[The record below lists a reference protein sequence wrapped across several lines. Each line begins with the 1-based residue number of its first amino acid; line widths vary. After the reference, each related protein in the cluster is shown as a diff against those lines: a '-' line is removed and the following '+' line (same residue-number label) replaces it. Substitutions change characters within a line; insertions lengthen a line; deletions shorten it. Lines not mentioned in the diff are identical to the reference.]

1 MLLENTMATRG
12 RPQKVLS
19 PQDLFELE
27 QFLMDLDCLKKNQKQ
42 ANQILQSKQY
52 YELDEKDLS
61 LLKVV
66 HREKSQ
72 FEQRKILLNQIEIKK
87 KNQQQLLA
95 NEIEILKLNE
105 LYKYEDPSEEIF
117 FRLDRA
123 LESYQKIQKAA
134 LENRIRVENEHRRDI
149 LNKTHKKLT
158 EAQKRRNV
166 ENQLKYALGGLV
178 LSLWRKKG
186 WRLNPDD
193 LGSVESMIIE
203 NVDFGSKLADS
214 TLYKDAIAMTGDH
227 DTAKKLILSLIDK
240 LPNYK
245 IRGEEFQKV
254 ILDELYKV

>member
-1 MLLENTMATRG
+1 MMAKRG

-27 QFLMDLDCLKKNQKQ
+27 KFLMDLDCLKKNQKQ

-66 HREKSQ
+66 HREKIQ

-105 LYKYEDPSEEIF
+105 LYKYEDQSEENF

-134 LENRIRVENEHRRDI
+134 LENRIRLENEHRREI

-158 EAQKRRNV
+158 EAQKRRNA

-193 LGSVESMIIE
+193 LGSVESIIIE

>member
-1 MLLENTMATRG
+1 MMAKRG

-27 QFLMDLDCLKKNQKQ
+27 KFLMDLDCLKKNQKQ

-66 HREKSQ
+66 HREKIQ

-105 LYKYEDPSEEIF
+105 LYKYEDQSEENF

-158 EAQKRRNV
+158 EAQKRRNA

-178 LSLWRKKG
+178 LSLWRKNG
-186 WRLNPDD
+186 WRSNPDD
-193 LGSVESMIIE
+193 LGSVESIIIE

>member
-1 MLLENTMATRG
+1 MMAKRG

-27 QFLMDLDCLKKNQKQ
+27 KFLMDLDCLKKNQKQ

-66 HREKSQ
+66 HREKIQ

-105 LYKYEDPSEEIF
+105 LYKYEDQSEENF

-158 EAQKRRNV
+158 EAQKRRNA

-193 LGSVESMIIE
+193 LGSVESIIIE

-245 IRGEEFQKV
+245 IREKKFQKV
-254 ILDELYKV
+254 KLNEQYKN

>member
-1 MLLENTMATRG
+1 MMAKRG

-27 QFLMDLDCLKKNQKQ
+27 KFLMDLDCLKKNQKQ
-42 ANQILQSKQY
+42 ANQSLKSKQY

-66 HREKSQ
+66 HREKIQ

-105 LYKYEDPSEEIF
+105 LYKYEDQSEENF

-134 LENRIRVENEHRRDI
+134 LENRIRVENEHRREI

-158 EAQKRRNV
+158 EAQKRRNA

-193 LGSVESMIIE
+193 LGSVESIIIE

>member
-1 MLLENTMATRG
+1 MMAKRG

-27 QFLMDLDCLKKNQKQ
+27 KFLMDLDCLKKNQKQ

-66 HREKSQ
+66 HREKIQ

-105 LYKYEDPSEEIF
+105 LYKYEDQSEENF

-134 LENRIRVENEHRRDI
+134 LENRIRLENEHRREI

-158 EAQKRRNV
+158 EAQKRRNA

-178 LSLWRKKG
+178 LSLWRKRE
-186 WRLNPDD
+186 WPLDPDN
-193 LGSVESMIIE
+193 LKSVERMIIR
-203 NVDFGSKLADS
+203 NFDFGSKVAES
-214 TLYKDAIAMTGDH
+214 ALYKDAATMTGDH
-227 DTAKKLILSLIDK
+227 NIARKLVLSVINE
-240 LPNYK
+240 LPHYK
-245 IRGEEFQKV
+245 INEEELQKV
-254 ILDELYKV
+254 ILEKLYKP

>member
-1 MLLENTMATRG
+1 MMAKRG

-27 QFLMDLDCLKKNQKQ
+27 KFLMDLDCLKKNQKQ

-66 HREKSQ
+66 HREKIQ

-105 LYKYEDPSEEIF
+105 LYKYEDQSEENF

-158 EAQKRRNV
+158 EAQKRRNA
-166 ENQLKYALGGLV
+166 ENQLKYAVGGLV

-193 LGSVESMIIE
+193 LGSVESIIIE

>member
-1 MLLENTMATRG
+1 MMAKRG

-27 QFLMDLDCLKKNQKQ
+27 KFLMDLNCLKKNQKQ

-66 HREKSQ
+66 HREKIQ

-105 LYKYEDPSEEIF
+105 LYKYEDQSEENF

-134 LENRIRVENEHRRDI
+134 LENRIRVENEHRREI

-158 EAQKRRNV
+158 EAQKRRNA

-193 LGSVESMIIE
+193 LGSVESIIIE

>member
-1 MLLENTMATRG
+1 MMAKRG

-27 QFLMDLDCLKKNQKQ
+27 KFLMDLNCLKKNQKQ

-66 HREKSQ
+66 HREKIQ

-105 LYKYEDPSEEIF
+105 LYKYEDQSEENF

-134 LENRIRVENEHRRDI
+134 LENRIRLENEHRREI

-158 EAQKRRNV
+158 EAQKRRNA

-193 LGSVESMIIE
+193 LGSVESIIIE

>member
-1 MLLENTMATRG
+1 MMAKRG

-27 QFLMDLDCLKKNQKQ
+27 KFLMDLNCLKKNQKQ

-66 HREKSQ
+66 HREKIQ

-105 LYKYEDPSEEIF
+105 LYKYEDQSEENF

-134 LENRIRVENEHRRDI
+134 LENRIRVENEHRREI

-158 EAQKRRNV
+158 EAQKRRNA

-193 LGSVESMIIE
+193 LGSVESIIIE

-254 ILDELYKV
+254 ILGELYKV